1 MTRGGRLDR
10 PPGDLAALL
19 GERELY
25 RARVV
30 RVPGALQQTGG
41 LRRTR
46 ELRHVESLAAHGPRP
61 TAHGC
66 ATALSQSGVVG
77 EATLTGPLAGALHA
91 VHLRHG
97 PNDALTRALPSD

>member
-41 LRRTR
+41 LQRTR
-46 ELRHVESLAAHGPRP
+46 ELRHVERLE
-61 TAHGC
+61 
-66 ATALSQSGVVG
+66 SGVVG
-77 EATLTGPLAGALHA
+77 GTTLTGPLAGAPHA

-97 PNDALTRALPSD
+97 PNDALTQALPSD